1 MREMNESIQYMS
13 DLSLEWIFCF
23 RLCVCTCAPA
33 WKVGVKTYFLLYLTG
48 KTRNIEYT
56 TQRADGF
63 LGKQSCYFFFFTFSG
78 PFLSISDVF
87 LQAWFFSRGRREIWR
102 ESVFLK
108 IKKYIYIYTYP
119 SYSLLSIYLAFLSH
133 SRTQWGKLGGKK
145 SFNTRTYRF
154 LLPLLLTWE
163 DQLELNI
170 FRSYLGR
177 KNIGSWVWEAR
188 HYRQREILDRVARNR
203 INRESEYWNSSV
215 GKKWWMWRN

>member
-1 MREMNESIQYMS
+1 MNESIQYMS

-63 LGKQSCYFFFFTFSG
+63 LGKQSCYFFFLPFQAPFFPYLMFFYRPDFSLEAEEKSEENQC
-78 PFLSISDVF
+78 F
-87 LQAWFFSRGRREIWR
+87 WKW
-102 ESVFLK
+102 K
-108 IKKYIYIYTYP
+108 NIYIYTYP

>member
-63 LGKQSCYFFFFTFSG
+63 LGKQSCYFFFLPFQAPFFPYLMFFYRPDFSLEAEEKSEENQC
-78 PFLSISDVF
+78 F
-87 LQAWFFSRGRREIWR
+87 WKW
-102 ESVFLK
+102 K
-108 IKKYIYIYTYP
+108 NIYIHIYP

-133 SRTQWGKLGGKK
+133 SRTQQGKLGGKNH
-145 SFNTRTYRF
+145 SIQEPIDFCF
-154 LLPLLLTWE
+154 HCFW
-163 DQLELNI
+163 LEKTNWNWI
-170 FRSYLGR
+170 SSGVIWAGR
-177 KNIGSWVWEAR
+177 I
-188 HYRQREILDRVARNR
+188 
-203 INRESEYWNSSV
+203 
-215 GKKWWMWRN
+215 

>member
-108 IKKYIYIYTYP
+108 MKKYIYIHI
-119 SYSLLSIYLAFLSH
+119 SIILF
-133 SRTQWGKLGGKK
+133 T
-145 SFNTRTYRF
+145 F
-154 LLPLLLTWE
+154 
-163 DQLELNI
+163 NI
-170 FRSYLGR
+170 FGFPLS
-177 KNIGSWVWEAR
+177 
-188 HYRQREILDRVARNR
+188 
-203 INRESEYWNSSV
+203 
-215 GKKWWMWRN
+215 